1 MTDETCLHFRPL
13 VLSGLKD
20 LLTPQKVCEDESLYD
35 FVSRRFGHHVAQY
48 AIDPMVRGIC
58 AGNAKEISAK
68 AFVAGPLFELEQ
80 EYGGIFKGLLKRK
93 MLGKSPKPYLS
104 DSVSVTNFAYLTKK
118 TVSVLKLFGHWS
130 KKQD

>member
-1 MTDETCLHFRPL
+1 MKHFLHFRPL

-20 LLTPQKVCEDESLYD
+20 LLTPQKVCEDESLFD
-35 FVSRRFGHHVAQY
+35 FVSRRFGYHVAQF

-80 EYGGIFKGLLKRK
+80 EYGGIFKGLMKRK
-93 MLGKSPKPYLS
+93 LQGKSPKPYLS

-118 TVSVLKLFGHWS
+118 TVSILKLFRECSIQKW
-130 KKQD
+130 

>member
-1 MTDETCLHFRPL
+1 MKFVLHFRPL

-20 LLTPQKVCEDESLYD
+20 LLTPQKVCEDESLFD

-93 MLGKSPKPYLS
+93 LQGKSPKPYLS
-104 DSVSVTNFAYLTKK
+104 DSVRGIFRSSVTNFAHLTKR
-118 TVSVLKLFGHWS
+118 
-130 KKQD
+130 

>member
-1 MTDETCLHFRPL
+1 M
-13 VLSGLKD
+13 SGLKD
-20 LLTPQKVCEDESLYD
+20 LLTPQKVCEDESLFD

-93 MLGKSPKPYLS
+93 LQGKSPKPYLS
-104 DSVSVTNFAYLTKK
+104 DSVSVTNFANWTKK
-118 TVSVLKLFGHWS
+118 LLIFQNYLGIGQRS
-130 KKQD
+130 KTE